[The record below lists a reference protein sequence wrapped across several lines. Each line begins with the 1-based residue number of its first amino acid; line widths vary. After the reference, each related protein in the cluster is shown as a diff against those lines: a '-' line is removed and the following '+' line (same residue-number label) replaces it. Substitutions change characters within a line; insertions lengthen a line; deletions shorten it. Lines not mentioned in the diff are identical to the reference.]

1 MTGKILA
8 AIDGSE
14 HGWKALDLAADLAKA
29 REEELIVLHVV
40 PYEPVSEALRAFA
53 RAEHLPLEEEVARFH
68 QARTLGDRLT
78 RAAEAR
84 ARARGVTK
92 VVGRTAEGKP
102 AQEILEVAE
111 SEGVD
116 MVVLGSRG
124 LSDARAL
131 FLGSVSHQVMNHARC
146 TCIAVK

>member
-1 MTGKILA
+1 MTGRILA

-14 HGWKALDLAADLAKA
+14 HGWKALDLAADLAKGRGA
-29 REEELIVLHVV
+29 ALIALHVV
-40 PYEPVSEALRAFA
+40 PYEPISEALRAFA

-68 QARTLGDRLT
+68 QARDLGDRLT

-84 ARARGVTK
+84 ARERGLTD

-102 AQEILEVAE
+102 AQQILEVAG
-111 SEGVD
+111 SEHVD
-116 MVVLGSRG
+116 MIVLGSRG

-131 FLGSVSHQVMNHARC
+131 FLGSVSHQVANHARC